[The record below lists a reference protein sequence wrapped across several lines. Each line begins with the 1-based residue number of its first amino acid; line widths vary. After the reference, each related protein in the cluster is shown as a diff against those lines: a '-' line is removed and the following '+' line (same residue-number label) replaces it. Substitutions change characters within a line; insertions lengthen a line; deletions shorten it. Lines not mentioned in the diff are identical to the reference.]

1 MVWRFFSIFAPS
13 NLKQTFINLLNFT
26 TMKNFDSNDFYDA
39 LIEYG
44 ELEHDELM
52 ELTNGTPIIINGRE
66 VDSILDDGGLN
77 YSYIAEN
84 GVAYSTRLN
93 LEDIDEC
100 VCGKIYAFLC
110 ENRNTNTDFFN
121 SL

>member
-1 MVWRFFSIFAPS
+1 
-13 NLKQTFINLLNFT
+13 
-26 TMKNFDSNDFYDA
+26 MKNFDSNDFYDA